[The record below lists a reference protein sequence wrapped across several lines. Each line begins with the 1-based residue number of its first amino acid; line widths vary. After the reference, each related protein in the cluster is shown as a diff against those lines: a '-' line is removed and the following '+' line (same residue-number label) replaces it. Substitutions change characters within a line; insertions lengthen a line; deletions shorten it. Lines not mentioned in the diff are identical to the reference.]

1 MKKYD
6 FLAIVLAA
14 GRGSR
19 MGTVCPKVMHEV
31 GGLPMIHHVFHAI
44 SQCSD
49 RSPCLVT
56 APDMEGIRE
65 ESPFSIHAIQDQPK
79 GTGHAVM
86 AAESVIREANSDILI
101 LCGDTPL
108 IQAGTLRMIAEAGLD
123 HDLVLVGSYVDHP
136 NSYGRLILDEDQNV
150 VEILEAHEC
159 DEGILEQH
167 TLCNAGF
174 MYIKNKH
181 IFGLLGQLNNQN
193 QKQEYYLT
201 DVVQLARAA
210 HLSVGLVEAPHEE
223 VFGVNTL
230 YDLSMA
236 EFLFQQEKRAHF
248 LSQGVL
254 MTDPESVYFS
264 YDTKIAPDV
273 KIEPHVFFGPGVSIK
288 QGVHVKAFS
297 HIEGTVLDEG
307 CVVGP
312 FARLRPETTVGPKAK
327 VGNFVEIK
335 KSSIGAGAKV
345 SHLSYVGDT
354 DMGQGVNVGA
364 GTITCNYDGRSKHKT
379 KIGDHTFIGSNTALV
394 APLTIGEGALIGAG
408 SVITKDVAGEAL
420 SLSRSSQMILPGQAR
435 KFLDPKK
442 K

>member
-1 MKKYD
+1 
-6 FLAIVLAA
+6 
-14 GRGSR
+14 
-19 MGTVCPKVMHEV
+19 
-31 GGLPMIHHVFHAI
+31 MIHHVFQAI
-44 SQCSD
+44 SDCSNKP
-49 RSPCLVT
+49 PCLVT
-56 APDMEGIRE
+56 GPDMEEIRE
-65 ESPFSIHAIQDQPK
+65 NSPFSVHAIQDQPK

-86 AAESVIREANSDILI
+86 AAEKVILDAHSDILI

-108 IQAGTLRMIAEAGLD
+108 IQSDTLRRIAEAGLD
-123 HDLVLVGSYVDHP
+123 HDVVVVGSYVDHP

-150 VEILEAHEC
+150 AQILEAHEC
-159 DEGILEQH
+159 DEDTLEQNP
-167 TLCNAGF
+167 LCNAGV
-174 MYIKNKH
+174 MYIRQKH
-181 IFGLLGQLNNQN
+181 IFRLLKQLNNQN
-193 QKQEYYLT
+193 QKKEYYLT
-201 DVVQLARAA
+201 DVVEIARSAN
-210 HLSVGLVEAPHEE
+210 LSISVVEVPHEE

-230 YDLSMA
+230 YDLSMV
-236 EFLFQQEKRAHF
+236 EFLFQQERRTHF

-264 YDTKIAPDV
+264 YDTEIASDV

-297 HIEGTVLDEG
+297 HIEGAVLNEG

-312 FARLRPETTVGPKAK
+312 FARLRPETTVGSKAK
-327 VGNFVEIK
+327 IGNFVEIK
-335 KSSIGAGAKV
+335 KSYIGAGAKV

-394 APLTIGEGALIGAG
+394 APLIIGEGALIGAG
-408 SVITKDVAGEAL
+408 SVITKNVGDKDL
-420 SLSRSSQMILPGQAR
+420 SLSRTPQTILAGQAR
-435 KFLDPKK
+435 KFLDSKK